1 MKHRLF
7 STLFVIFGLTSVF
20 AAEPPK
26 PGGDAITD
34 PKQALAGIPRDVLQD
49 MRPGSRKADDA
60 AVKATEIVRKNV
72 EGKTATFKMTVNTV
86 EKFQKKDA
94 PDVTRIRLKSTN
106 ETIRDSGAA
115 FTVFLMA
122 VPDVTEESKLSK
134 ITKGSKVTVTG
145 VVNNGEIISRK
156 STELHIDIMDAKLK

>member
-1 MKHRLF
+1 MKRHLF
-7 STLFVIFGLTSVF
+7 TALFVVLGLTSAF
-20 AAEPPK
+20 AADAPK
-26 PGGDAITD
+26 PGGDAVTE

-60 AVKATEIVRKNV
+60 AVKATEVVRKNV
-72 EGKTATFKMTVNTV
+72 EGKTATFKMTVGSV

-106 ETIRDSGAA
+106 EVIRDSGAA
-115 FTVFLMA
+115 FTVFLMV
-122 VPDVTEESKLSK
+122 VPDVTEEAKLAK
-134 ITKGSKVTVTG
+134 ITKGSKIIVTG
-145 VVNNGEIISRK
+145 VVSNGEIIARK